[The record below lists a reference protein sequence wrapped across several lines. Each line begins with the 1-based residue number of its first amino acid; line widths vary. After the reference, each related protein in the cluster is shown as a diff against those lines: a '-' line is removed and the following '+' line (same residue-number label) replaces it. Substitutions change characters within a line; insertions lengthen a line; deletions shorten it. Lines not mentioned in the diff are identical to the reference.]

1 MLTDTHCHLYADAFD
16 EDRLEVMR
24 RAVAAGVGR
33 IFLPNVDLESWN
45 KLPDLVVQS
54 SVELG
59 LYPMLGIHPCSV
71 DEGWLD
77 LWDQMKLALS
87 PGQREE
93 RESGRK
99 MNNQTELTPNA
110 LSLNFVGVGEI
121 GIDLYWRQDNLALQQ
136 EAFLTQVHEANRLDL
151 PVCIHSR
158 DSLELILELTKGLPF
173 RGVYHCYGGTLEQA
187 QVIMERGQYMGIG
200 GTVTFKANQGLRD
213 VLKRVGPDHVLM
225 ETDAPYL
232 APVPH
237 RGQRNEPAMMAQVA
251 QCLGDLWGMSAEEA
265 GDRCTRNA
273 VDLWRIPR

>member
-1 MLTDTHCHLYADAFD
+1 VYTDTHCHLYADAFD

-45 KLPDLVVQS
+45 KLPDLVAQS
-54 SVELG
+54 STELG

-71 DEGWLD
+71 EEGWLD
-77 LWDQMKLALS
+77 LWDQMKLALRPAQERGGEGS
-87 PGQREE
+87 PR
-93 RESGRK
+93 SDF
-99 MNNQTELTPNA
+99 NHELSPNA

-136 EAFLTQVHEANRLDL
+136 QAFLTQVHEANRLDL

-158 DSLELILELTKGLPF
+158 DSLELILELTKDLPF

-187 QVIMERGQYMGIG
+187 EVIMERGQYLGIG
-200 GTVTFKANQGLRD
+200 GTVTFKAAQGLRD
-213 VLKRVGPDHVLM
+213 VLKRIGPDHVVM

-273 VDLWRIPR
+273 ADLWRIP

>member
-16 EDRLEVMR
+16 EDRSEVMR

-45 KLPDLVVQS
+45 KLPDLVAQS
-54 SVELG
+54 STELG
-59 LYPMLGIHPCSV
+59 LYPMLGLHPCSV
-71 DEGWLD
+71 EEDWLD

-87 PGQREE
+87 
-93 RESGRK
+93 
-99 MNNQTELTPNA
+99 PNA

-121 GIDLYWRQDNLALQQ
+121 GIDLYWRQDNLAMQQ

-158 DSLELILELTKGLPF
+158 DSLELILELTKDLPF

-187 QVIMERGQYMGIG
+187 EVIMERGQYIGIG
-200 GTVTFKANQGLRD
+200 GTVTFKTNQGLRD
-213 VLKRVGPDHVLM
+213 VLKRIGPDHVLM

-273 VDLWRIPR
+273 ADLWLVN